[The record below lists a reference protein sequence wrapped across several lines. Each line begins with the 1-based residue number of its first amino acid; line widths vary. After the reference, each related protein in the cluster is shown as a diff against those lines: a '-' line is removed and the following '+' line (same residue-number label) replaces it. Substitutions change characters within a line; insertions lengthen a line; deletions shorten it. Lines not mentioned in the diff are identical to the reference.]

1 LKNLVNLL
9 DHKSVSGFVYMD
21 MVIVIIIIIILIRHI
36 RQSKVTLD
44 GIHHVVTR

>member
-21 MVIVIIIIIILIRHI
+21 MVIVIIIIILIRHI